1 MTKKEKARLV
11 DYRRGIN
18 YRSCFVS
25 SLCTGPSG
33 SSASPTA
40 HRPHPSRN
48 MYFQTREMKDAR
60 VSLEARDV
68 FFTSDDDPLSIVSR
82 KWLSLRFSLN
92 DFFFFLLLLNLQQTN
107 SEISILYNVYH
118 L

>member
-1 MTKKEKARLV
+1 
-11 DYRRGIN
+11 
-18 YRSCFVS
+18 
-25 SLCTGPSG
+25 
-33 SSASPTA
+33 
-40 HRPHPSRN
+40 

-68 FFTSDDDPLSIVSR
+68 FFTSDDDPLSIISSGF
-82 KWLSLRFSLN
+82 LF
-92 DFFFFLLLLNLQQTN
+92 DFRLTIFFFLLLLNLQQTN